1 VKWVDPVKTELS
13 DSLTLYSIPP
23 PGSGALT
30 AYILNILKNLVP
42 WKKEAA
48 RDPLTYH
55 QMAEAFKYA
64 FAHRT
69 KLADP
74 YNNTRVKQVKQ
85 RTFCFEIGNLIIFF

>member
-1 VKWVDPVKTELS
+1 VKWVDPVQSQLK
-13 DSLTLYSIPP
+13 DNLTLYAIPP

-30 AYILNILKNLVP
+30 VYILNILKNLVP

-55 QMAEAFKYA
+55 QIAEAFKYA

-74 YNNTRVKQVKQ
+74 YNNTRIKQVRQ
-85 RTFCFEIGNLIIFF
+85 QTHMF

>member
-1 VKWVDPVKTELS
+1 MKWVDPVQSQLK
-13 DSLTLYSIPP
+13 DNLTLYSIPP

-30 AYILNILKNLVP
+30 VYILNILKNVIP

-55 QMAEAFKYA
+55 QIAEAFKYA

-74 YNNTRVKQVKQ
+74 YNNTRIKQVRQ
-85 RTFCFEIGNLIIFF
+85 QTHMF

>member
-1 VKWVDPVKTELS
+1 MKWVDPVQSQLK
-13 DSLTLYSIPP
+13 DNLTLYAIPP

-30 AYILNILKNLVP
+30 VYILNILKNLVP

-55 QMAEAFKYA
+55 QIAEAFKYA

-74 YNNTRVKQVKQ
+74 YNNTRIKQVRQ
-85 RTFCFEIGNLIIFF
+85 QTHMF

>member
-1 VKWVDPVKTELS
+1 MKWVDPVQSQLK
-13 DSLTLYSIPP
+13 DNLTLYSIPP

-30 AYILNILKNLVP
+30 VYILNILKNVIP

-55 QMAEAFKYA
+55 QIAEAFKYA

-74 YNNTRVKQVKQ
+74 YNNTRIKQVRQ
-85 RTFCFEIGNLIIFF
+85 QTHMFFKKL